1 VKQGELLKV
10 VEETPMLRQL
20 VELMSQL
27 PPAEQEKV
35 LVFAQGVSVGVG
47 IKKKEDAA

>member
-1 VKQGELLKV
+1 MEKEMEK
-10 VEETPMLRQL
+10 LR
-20 VELMSQL
+20 ELMSQL